1 MTETVQSTGP
11 VKEQWHL
18 DKRVPVALIIG
29 LIAQAATFVWWAGQT
44 ASQLDYDRRDIGR
57 NTVRI
62 ERLESANADTRERMI
77 AIEANLKYVGT
88 QLEAMN
94 NQLRVI
100 AANLQRQAQEQ
111 KGGR

>member
-1 MTETVQSTGP
+1 MTDSTHP
-11 VKEQWHL
+11 TKEQWHL

-57 NTVRI
+57 NTTRI

-88 QLEAMN
+88 QLEAVN

-100 AANLQRQAQEQ
+100 AASLQQRQTRERQ
-111 KGGR
+111 GGAR